1 MTPLFRRVRAVV
13 VTLLALALVATAVWW
28 FTRPKPVPVLLV
40 EVGHGVVEATL
51 SNTRAGEIEACQRT
65 RLSTIIGGRIDFL
78 GVEEGD
84 RVEAGQVL
92 MRLWNADQDA
102 RLAVNR
108 AQLDTARKRV
118 QEACAQADNAE
129 REAARQTELF
139 QRNFISASREEQART
154 EARARRAACDTARA
168 DTRTAEAQIE
178 ATATDRQRT
187 VLIAPFAGTVAKI
200 TGELGEYSTPSPPGV
215 PTPPAIDLID
225 DSCLYVKAPMDEI
238 DAPKIHPGQRARVTL
253 DALPGKVFDA
263 TVKRIAPYIT
273 AVEKQA
279 RTVDVDLDFVRPDE
293 ARGLLV
299 GYSADAEIVLEVRE
313 NVLRIPTATLQEGNQ
328 VLLYRES
335 DGTLEARE
343 IKPGVA
349 NWDYTEVLDGL
360 AAGDRIVSSLEREGV
375 EPGARVEPEND
386 GRAAR

>member
-1 MTPLFRRVRAVV
+1 MTPFLRRSRAV
-13 VTLLALALVATAVWW
+13 LVALLVLAVIAAALWW
-28 FTRPKPVPVLLV
+28 LARPKPIPVVLID
-40 EVGHGVVEATL
+40 VGRGVVEATL

-65 RLSTIIGGRIDFL
+65 KLSTIVGGRIDFL
-78 GVEEGD
+78 GVKEGD

-108 AQLDTARKRV
+108 AQLDAARQRV
-118 QEACAQADNAE
+118 QEVCSQADNAE

-139 QRNFISASREEQART
+139 ERKFISASREEQART

-168 DTRTAEAQIE
+168 DIRTAEAQIA

-238 DAPKIHPGQRARVTL
+238 DAPKIRPGQPARITL
-253 DALPGKVFDA
+253 DALPGKVFEGR
-263 TVKRIAPYIT
+263 VKRVAPYIT

-279 RTVDVDLDFVRPDE
+279 RTVDVDIDFVRPDE
-293 ARGLLV
+293 AQGLLV
-299 GYSADAEIVLEVRE
+299 GYSADAEIVLDARQDT
-313 NVLRIPTATLQEGNQ
+313 LRIPTATLREGNT
-328 VLLYRES
+328 VLVYHDA
-335 DGTLEARE
+335 DGTLEERAVT
-343 IKPGVA
+343 PGVA

-360 AAGDRIVSSLEREGV
+360 VPGERIVSSLERAGV
-375 EPGARVEPEND
+375 GPGARVKPED
-386 GRAAR
+386 AARPAR